1 METKEEDYVELI
13 FVANTHDYILFF
25 TPSGRAYWQKV
36 YEIPEASRAARGKAI
51 VNLLNVESGESIAA
65 MTKVREFSENLFVVF
80 ATEKG
85 VVKKTNLAA
94 FSNPRAAGIIAIATD
109 EGDRLIG
116 VKQTE
121 GQNEIVLTT
130 RNGMSIRF
138 KESELRDQG
147 RDTRGVC
154 GITLDEGDRVES
166 LEIVDPRATFLVCT
180 ENGYGKRT
188 SFDEYRLQKRGGK
201 GLMTI
206 RTSERNG
213 CIIGAHAVLEN
224 DALMLITAQGQ
235 MIRSPVADVR
245 VISRVTQGVRLIQLS
260 EGDKLVAA
268 TTVEPEDD
276 VAEGAATEGEE
287 TPLAPPANGQG

>member
-1 METKEEDYVELI
+1 
-13 FVANTHDYILFF
+13 
-25 TPSGRAYWQKV
+25 
-36 YEIPEASRAARGKAI
+36 
-51 VNLLNVESGESIAA
+51 
-65 MTKVREFSENLFVVF
+65 
-80 ATEKG
+80 
-85 VVKKTNLAA
+85 
-94 FSNPRAAGIIAIATD
+94 
-109 EGDRLIG
+109 
-116 VKQTE
+116 
-121 GQNEIVLTT
+121 VLTT

-138 KESELRDQG
+138 NEGQLRDQG

-188 SFDEYRLQKRGGK
+188 SFEEYRIQKRGGK

-213 CIIGAHAVLEN
+213 CIVGAHAVQEN

-235 MIRSPVADVR
+235 MIRTPVADVR
-245 VISRVTQGVRLIQLS
+245 VISRVTQGVRLIQLDP
-260 EGDKLVAA
+260 GDKLVAA

-276 VAEGAATEGEE
+276 SQVDAPEAE
-287 TPLAPPANGQG
+287 TPPAPAS